1 MSYVRGD
8 GGLAEARR
16 RRHRRAMI
24 VIIIAAAM
32 VFGAFV
38 YAVSYMNKHS
48 QAGPTPASS
57 CDVTPA
63 PPPQSVFVLNIYN
76 ASTDQGQAKDTSF
89 AMRSHGFRVG
99 TVSNDPY
106 KEKLTDA
113 GQIRFGPK
121 GKKNA
126 TEYVKKYAP
135 DATLVEDGRTDDSV
149 DLVLGDQSKSVP
161 SAPPTTETVPPGCPA
176 Q

>member
-1 MSYVRGD
+1 
-8 GGLAEARR
+8 
-16 RRHRRAMI
+16 MI
-24 VIIIAAAM
+24 VIIVAAVM

-48 QAGPTPASS
+48 KSTSGPTSS
-57 CDVTPA
+57 CDVTST

-76 ASTDQGQAKDTSF
+76 ASPDSGQAKDTGL

-106 KEKLTDA
+106 KEKLSGA
-113 GQIRFGPK
+113 GELRFGPK
-121 GKKNA
+121 GKENA

-135 DATLVEDGRTDDSV
+135 NSKLVEDGRTDDSV
-149 DLVLGDQSKSVP
+149 DLVLGDDFADVP
-161 SAPPTTETVPPGCPA
+161 SAPPSTQSLPAGCPA
-176 Q
+176 E